1 MQKPSITALAAVFIW
16 MLCSCP
22 WANAGDSAKQ
32 ASTMPDTLTYLHL
45 YTDPDGMSHFRDEK
59 FEFHIVNRDDSLPG
73 LSFHD
78 LDGAKSASLVKLQKG
93 VVEDWHTAP
102 RKQFAVVI
110 QGVVELTAG
119 DGEVRRL
126 TVGHVALLDDT
137 SGKGHK
143 TAALG
148 EKDHIAL
155 MIPVK

>member
-1 MQKPSITALAAVFIW
+1 MQKPSITALAAFFIW
-16 MLCSCP
+16 MLASCP
-22 WANAGDSAKQ
+22 WVYAGEEAP
-32 ASTMPDTLTYLHL
+32 AMPDTLTYLHL
-45 YTDPDGMSHFRDEK
+45 YTDPDGMTHFRDEK
-59 FEFHIVNRDDSLPG
+59 FEFHIVNQDDSLPG

-78 LDGAKSASLVKLQKG
+78 LEGANSASLVKLQKG

-126 TVGHVALLDDT
+126 TVGQVALLDDT

-143 TAALG
+143 TVALG
-148 EKDHIAL
+148 DQDHIAL